1 MASVKDDRTKALAEQ
16 TVSFN
21 EQKSELEMK
30 FESKRKALK
39 ALQTDFNQKL
49 PELERLNAVL
59 AQQVTSLERQVKE

>member
-39 ALQTDFNQKL
+39 AL
-49 PELERLNAVL
+49 
-59 AQQVTSLERQVKE
+59 